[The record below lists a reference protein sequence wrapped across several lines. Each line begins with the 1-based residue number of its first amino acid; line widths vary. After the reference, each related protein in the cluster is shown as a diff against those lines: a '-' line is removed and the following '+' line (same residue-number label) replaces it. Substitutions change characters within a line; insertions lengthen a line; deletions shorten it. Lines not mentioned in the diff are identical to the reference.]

1 MAGEGRISTAIPPKH
16 VPHGPRRSGQGV
28 DWKIGE
34 LAETQHGVVTRGQL
48 RGLGIADRT
57 IGESVARGRL
67 RRLHRGVYAVGHRAL
82 KQDGRLLAAVLA
94 CGKGAA
100 LSHRSAARVWSLLP
114 VSSSLPEVTRPGRH
128 QKQQGIVIHRSV
140 LAADEVTTVDGI
152 PVTSPF
158 RTIFDLAAILTRRQL
173 ERALN
178 EAEVLGLTDALS
190 LPDLLARY
198 PGRRGAATLRALLGS
213 NAPGG
218 VTRSELEERF
228 VAFLD
233 AYGLP
238 RPRLNATLAIR
249 GRLLEVDC
257 LWSEERLIVELDGR
271 AVHGTKLAFEGDRQ
285 RDRILLV
292 EGWRAMRV
300 TWCQLHDEPA
310 VIAADIRDLLRGA
323 GQPPTL

>member
-1 MAGEGRISTAIPPKH
+1 
-16 VPHGPRRSGQGV
+16 
-28 DWKIGE
+28 
-34 LAETQHGVVTRGQL
+34 
-48 RGLGIADRT
+48 
-57 IGESVARGRL
+57 
-67 RRLHRGVYAVGHRAL
+67 
-82 KQDGRLLAAVLA
+82 
-94 CGKGAA
+94 
-100 LSHRSAARVWSLLP
+100 
-114 VSSSLPEVTRPGRH
+114 VTRPGRH

-140 LAADEVTTVDGI
+140 LAADEVTMVDGI

-198 PGRRGAATLRALLGS
+198 PGRRGVATLRALLGS
-213 NAPGG
+213 NSLGG